1 MTTLFTFENNRLS
14 CDLTTGSFIAVVRLG
29 VADDVHFETSRCKT
43 AYRRSFDIESKLDKY
58 LDVFSV
64 VLSNTVFI
72 RLEHENVVNLHVNTV
87 SAL

>member
-1 MTTLFTFENNRLS
+1 MMCILK
-14 CDLTTGSFIAVVRLG
+14 RLG
-29 VADDVHFETSRCKT
+29 AKLLF
-43 AYRRSFDIESKLDKY
+43 RRSFDFESELDKY

>member
-1 MTTLFTFENNRLS
+1 MMCILK
-14 CDLTTGSFIAVVRLG
+14 RLG
-29 VADDVHFETSRCKT
+29 AKLLF
-43 AYRRSFDIESKLDKY
+43 RRSFDIESKLDKY

-72 RLEHENVVNLHVNTV
+72 RFEHESVVNLHVNTV

>member
-1 MTTLFTFENNRLS
+1 MMCILK
-14 CDLTTGSFIAVVRLG
+14 RLG
-29 VADDVHFETSRCKT
+29 VKLL
-43 AYRRSFDIESKLDKY
+43 YRRSFDIESKLDKY

-72 RLEHENVVNLHVNTV
+72 RLEYETVVNLHVNTF